1 MRRVL
6 SFALG
11 ALLLLAGP
19 ARAYELLRVDN
30 NPCGDKQNLFWPSRT
45 ATVDSSFLAAP
56 FGSYADT
63 AEARW
68 NSAVSSFQFRSGGGD
83 FCNPSDGITSM
94 GFSSTVCDGSGFG
107 DAVSVTIYRF
117 NAGTGAFADADVT
130 FSTADAALQDQALF
144 TQIAMH
150 ELGHVLGLA
159 HSDACGGSGHGT
171 LMQTVTPLNE
181 PRLTSPSAD
190 DIAGAKAIYPAENVS
205 VPPGGNS
212 CAIAPAGVPWSPAL
226 ELLLMPLLW
235 AGNRLRRNQERVTRN
250 GCNQGRVMGNG

>member
-1 MRRVL
+1 MTRAL
-6 SFALG
+6 SFALS
-11 ALLLLAGP
+11 ALLLLAGS
-19 ARAYELLRVDN
+19 ARAYELLRVDG

-45 ATVDSSFLAAP
+45 ATVDTSFLNAP
-56 FGSYADT
+56 FGSYANT

-68 NSAVSSFQFRSGGGD
+68 NSAISSFQFKSGGGD
-83 FCNPSDGITSM
+83 FCNPNDGVTSM
-94 GFSSTVCDGSGFG
+94 GFSSTVCDGSDFG

-130 FSTADAALQDQALF
+130 FNTADSELQDQALF

-159 HSDACGGSGHGT
+159 HSDACGASGRGT

-181 PRLTSPSAD
+181 PRLTSPQAD
-190 DIAGAKAIYPAENVS
+190 DIAGAKAIYPVENVS

-212 CAIAPAGVPWSPAL
+212 CAIAPAPWSPAL
-226 ELLLMPLLW
+226 EFVLMPVLW
-235 AGNRLRRNQERVTRN
+235 GAYRLRRRP
-250 GCNQGRVMGNG
+250 G